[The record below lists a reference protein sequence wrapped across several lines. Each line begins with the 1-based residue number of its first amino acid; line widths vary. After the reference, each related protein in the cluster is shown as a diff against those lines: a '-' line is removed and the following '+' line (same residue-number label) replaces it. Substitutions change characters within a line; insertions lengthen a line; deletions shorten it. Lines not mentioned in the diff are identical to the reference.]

1 MISKLIYAI
10 LLTLMPV
17 TELRIG
23 LPLAISYAI
32 ENNVPVFLVFIL
44 IISLNIL
51 LVFFVF
57 YFLDRIHSYLLRIRA
72 YKKLFKRF
80 LKRFQK
86 KVDKFEKKYEK
97 TEFGGLVL
105 LVAVPVPGTGAWSG
119 CLLAWVLGLDRKRS
133 ILAISLG
140 VLIAGVIILAG
151 SLGFVK
157 LFNMF

>member
-32 ENNVPVFLVFIL
+32 ENNVPIFLVFIL

-97 TEFGGLVL
+97 TEFWGLVL
-105 LVAVPVPGTGAWSG
+105 LVAVPLPGTGAWSG
-119 CLLAWVLGLDRKRS
+119 CLLAWILGLDRKRS

-140 VLIAGVIILAG
+140 VLIAGIIILAG